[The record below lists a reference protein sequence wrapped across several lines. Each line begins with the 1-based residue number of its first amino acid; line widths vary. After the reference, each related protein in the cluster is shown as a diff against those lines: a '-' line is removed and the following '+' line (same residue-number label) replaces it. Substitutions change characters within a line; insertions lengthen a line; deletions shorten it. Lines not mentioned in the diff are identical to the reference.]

1 MAQPAVKQKTETFRK
16 GSTLPESRPLH
27 RAGPV
32 QKAAVHETAPT
43 HKIRPVHETRTFHAL
58 VQVTR
63 IEEWSVEAGSAEEAR
78 ELLQNGDGHR
88 SHVGECVH
96 LEIDKLLD

>member
-1 MAQPAVKQKTETFRK
+1 MAQPAAKQKTETFRK

-32 QKAAVHETAPT
+32 QKAAAVHKA
-43 HKIRPVHETRTFHAL
+43 RPVHKTRTFHAL

-63 IEEWSVEAGSAEEAR
+63 IEEWSVEAGSTEEAR

-96 LEIDKLLD
+96 FEIDKLID